1 MVKVTFYL
9 ENNNMMVDNNQII
22 YFRIIYNI
30 YIYIYIYIQRNINN
44 NVLFD
49 LDTIISSQKEDFYK
63 LMNNIFFKLSEK

>member
-30 YIYIYIYIQRNINN
+30 YIYIYIY
-44 NVLFD
+44 
-49 LDTIISSQKEDFYK
+49 KET
-63 LMNNIFFKLSEK
+63 

>member
-30 YIYIYIYIQRNINN
+30 YIYIYIYIYI
-44 NVLFD
+44 
-49 LDTIISSQKEDFYK
+49 
-63 LMNNIFFKLSEK
+63 